1 MKAQI
6 QKWGNS
12 LAVRIPK
19 AFANDLGVDQ
29 DSAID
34 LVLEDGCLIVRP
46 AATPMYELSD
56 LLSRVTENNMHGEQ
70 DLGGAAGSEE
80 W

>member
-1 MKAQI
+1 MKTQI

-19 AFANDLGVDQ
+19 AFASDLGLSQ

-34 LVLEDGCLIVRP
+34 LALEDGYLVLRP
-46 AATPMYELSD
+46 TTVPKYGLSD

-70 DLGGAAGSEE
+70 DYGSAIGCEE